1 VVLHQEFAFSVD
13 EIILFWK
20 RVMLHMLS

>member
-1 VVLHQEFAFSVD
+1 VVLYQEFTFIVD
-13 EIILFWK
+13 EIVLFWK